1 MAKDDFIEE
10 PVEGS
15 GGGDM
20 LGTGLVIITTLV
32 LIVAFILVEMSL
44 ATYGRGLLAN

>member
-15 GGGDM
+15 GGDM
-20 LGTGLVIITTLV
+20 LGAGLVIVTALV
-32 LIVAFILVEMSL
+32 LITAFILIEMSL
-44 ATYGRGLLAN
+44 ATYGRGLMAN